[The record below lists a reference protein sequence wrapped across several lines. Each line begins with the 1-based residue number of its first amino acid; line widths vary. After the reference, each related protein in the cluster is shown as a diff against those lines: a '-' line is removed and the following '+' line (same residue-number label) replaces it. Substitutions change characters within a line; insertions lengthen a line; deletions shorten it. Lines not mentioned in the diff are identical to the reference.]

1 MWSGCRRIGWNTEV
15 GGGTQHVDLMG
26 ETRHARRHSQR
37 FHGGQL
43 DFEDGSSAVS
53 AEFGGFKLERLA
65 LKAKSS
71 FLLC

>member
-1 MWSGCRRIGWNTEV
+1 MGIVWNTEV
-15 GGGTQHVDLMG
+15 GGGRQHVDLMG
-26 ETRHARRHSQR
+26 GTRHARRHGRDSQPI
-37 FHGGQL
+37 HGEHGV
-43 DFEDGSSAVS
+43 FEDGSS

>member
-1 MWSGCRRIGWNTEV
+1 MTLAARFRGMWQHAGGVGFAKTHESAGRIS
-15 GGGTQHVDLMG
+15 
-26 ETRHARRHSQR
+26 RR

-43 DFEDGSSAVS
+43 DFEDGSV
-53 AEFGGFKLERLA
+53 AEFWGFKLERLA